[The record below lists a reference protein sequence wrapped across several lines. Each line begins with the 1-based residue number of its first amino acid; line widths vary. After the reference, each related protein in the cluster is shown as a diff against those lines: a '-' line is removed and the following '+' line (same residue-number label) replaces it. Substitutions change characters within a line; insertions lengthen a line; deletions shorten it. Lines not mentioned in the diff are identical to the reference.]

1 MNSKFNKYKGSRT
14 LEVLNRGCNSVRSSK
29 DETKESNRLK
39 SGVPL
44 MKWAEVV
51 SSKETK
57 ISENL
62 TIPTNP
68 FSTKNVNFSYNDE
81 KRKIKIPNILD
92 TFLAED
98 IGIQIG
104 DGSVPVQIDKKG
116 VQHYVVACYGHMI
129 EDREYLRNFVI
140 PLKKKLFNI
149 NLTLKDHPTAGTC
162 YIKFESKAIF
172 SFYEKNIILNTGRK
186 NEIVIPKIIFHAP
199 LKIQLACIRG
209 IADTDFSLSFK
220 KSDKGFHNNP
230 CISLGCSS
238 KQLVLQ
244 IAKILKE
251 IKITVS
257 LTLDRKEYDKRTKKT
272 YVRNYLYINGKKN
285 LDKWMSSIAFHNP
298 VQISRYLVWKKF
310 GFCPPKTTLQQRLSV
325 LKDNYSEFFAY

>member
-1 MNSKFNKYKGSRT
+1 MNTKPNKLKLTKS
-14 LEVLNRGCNSVRSSK
+14 LEILNKWDCSSDREIAK
-29 DETKESNRLK
+29 PVSNRLK
-39 SGVPL
+39 SGELPKVTRN
-44 MKWAEVV
+44 VV
-51 SSKETK
+51 SSNETK

-62 TIPTNP
+62 TSPTN
-68 FSTKNVNFSYNDE
+68 FLSKKDLNLSYNDE

-92 TFLAED
+92 DSLAED

-104 DGSVPVQIDKKG
+104 DGSIPMQIDKKG
-116 VQHYVVACYGHMI
+116 VQHYVIACYGNI
-129 EDREYLRNFVI
+129 TEDREYLRNFVI

-149 NLTLKDHPTAGTC
+149 NLTLKDHQAAGTC

-172 SFYEKNIILNTGRK
+172 SFYEKNIILNIGRK
-186 NEIVIPKIIFHAP
+186 NEIVIPKIILQAP

-220 KSDKGFHNNP
+220 KNTKGFHDNP

-244 IAKILKE
+244 IARILNK
-251 IKITVS
+251 IKITTS
-257 LTLDRKEYDKRTKKT
+257 LTLDNEEYDERTKKT

-285 LDKWMSSIAFHNP
+285 LDKWMSSIAFYNP
-298 VQISRYLVWKKF
+298 VQTSRYLVWKKF
-310 GFCPPKTTLQQRLSV
+310 GFCPPKTTLKQRISI
-325 LKDNYSEFFAY
+325 LKGEITSETLAY